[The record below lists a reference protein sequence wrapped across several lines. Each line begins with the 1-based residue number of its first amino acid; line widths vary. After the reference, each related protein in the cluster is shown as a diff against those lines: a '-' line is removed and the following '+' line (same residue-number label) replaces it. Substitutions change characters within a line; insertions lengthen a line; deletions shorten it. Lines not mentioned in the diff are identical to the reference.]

1 MILWLELVSIRAI
14 SDQNTSQHVY
24 IALCTPRGILVIPAH
39 RSSHKDQ
46 NPWGIGWVGA
56 WDQNM
61 TLWGLKAKPGFGTA
75 RFSPQ
80 FQNSLTW
87 QWMFACLQPTGCFLL
102 WVFSAAEYKFY
113 FRCWSLG
120 LTRVP
125 WYFHFCLK
133 GDICC
138 LLSLSSVQLCAPC
151 LRASD
156 HWHLFCWIG
165 GTWKV
170 RWTAARESL
179 CWDHKHSI
187 KQLLLTFLCRQPKRS
202 IEELCWAARVDSS
215 CRHRHSVVEEEF
227 FFPSTFTM
235 KN

>member
-1 MILWLELVSIRAI
+1 MGWCLGSEHDLVRFEVVHPVWIVQPLDSVNVCMFTTYRLVS
-14 SDQNTSQHVY
+14 
-24 IALCTPRGILVIPAH
+24 AL
-39 RSSHKDQ
+39 S
-46 NPWGIGWVGA
+46 
-56 WDQNM
+56 
-61 TLWGLKAKPGFGTA
+61 
-75 RFSPQ
+75 
-80 FQNSLTW
+80 
-87 QWMFACLQPTGCFLL
+87 
-102 WVFSAAEYKFY
+102 FSAAEYKFY

-125 WYFHFCLK
+125 WYFRFCLK
-133 GDICC
+133 GNICS

-156 HWHLFCWIG
+156 HWHLFCWTG

-187 KQLLLTFLCRQPKRS
+187 KQILLTFLCRQPKRS

>member
-1 MILWLELVSIRAI
+1 MGWCLGSEHDLVRFEGQARLWYSQIFTSISKLFDLTVNVCMFTTYRLVS
-14 SDQNTSQHVY
+14 
-24 IALCTPRGILVIPAH
+24 AL
-39 RSSHKDQ
+39 S
-46 NPWGIGWVGA
+46 
-56 WDQNM
+56 
-61 TLWGLKAKPGFGTA
+61 
-75 RFSPQ
+75 
-80 FQNSLTW
+80 
-87 QWMFACLQPTGCFLL
+87 
-102 WVFSAAEYKFY
+102 FSAAEYKFY

-125 WYFHFCLK
+125 WYFRFCLK
-133 GDICC
+133 GNICC

-156 HWHLFCWIG
+156 HWHLFCWTG

-187 KQLLLTFLCRQPKRS
+187 KQILLTFLCRQPKRS
-202 IEELCWAARVDSS
+202 IEELCWATRVDSS